1 MNILVLSAHPDDET
15 LGLGGSLLA
24 HRAAGDRISW
34 IVATQAHEPGWS
46 AETIARKAR
55 ELERVAEAY
64 GVERLERLG
73 LPTAQLD
80 AVPLADLILP
90 IRRAIEAIRPEVV
103 YVTHPGDIHTDHAC
117 LFDATAASLRAF
129 RAVTDGVR
137 RVLCYETLSS
147 TDSAPPQRLPRFTPN
162 VFRDVSPHLERKLEI
177 MALYE
182 TEAQPDPL
190 PRGPSALRALARLRG
205 ATIGVEYA
213 EAFELVREVLS

>member
-1 MNILVLSAHPDDET
+1 MNVLVLSAHPDDET
-15 LGLGGSLLA
+15 LGLGGTMLA
-24 HRAAGDRISW
+24 HRAAGDSIAW
-34 IVATQAHEPGWS
+34 VVATQAHEPGWS
-46 AETIARKAR
+46 AATIERKAR
-55 ELERVAEAY
+55 EVERVAEAY
-64 GVERLERLG
+64 GVDRLDRLG
-73 LPTAQLD
+73 LPTTRLD
-80 AVPLADLILP
+80 TVPLGELIDP
-90 IRRAIEAIRPEVV
+90 IRRVVEEVRPEVV

-137 RVLCYETLSS
+137 KVLCYETLSS
-147 TDSAPPQRLPRFTPN
+147 TDSAPPQRTPRFAPN
-162 VFRDVSPHLERKLEI
+162 VFRDVSAHLERKLEI

-190 PRGPSALRALARLRG
+190 PRGPSALRALARVRG